1 MSERL
6 VDVKNLQVD
15 FKTEEGW
22 FNAVKNVS
30 FHIEAGQ
37 VLGLVGESGS
47 GKSVTAKSLMQLNSN
62 NAIYRA
68 PSQINLYNSGQSV
81 PVLQLRSPKALRQL
95 RGGLISMIFQEL
107 MASFAPAILLG
118 KQIVETIQLH
128 LGFSKH
134 EAEQEAIHWLG
145 QVGLTEPERRLR
157 QYVHELSGGMRQ
169 RIMIAT
175 ALSTKPKLLIADE
188 PTTAL
193 DVTIQAQILDL
204 LLELRQRFGM
214 AMLFITH
221 DLGVIG
227 KVADALC
234 VMQSGQIVEEGPVKK
249 TLLTPSH
256 EYTKRL
262 LAAVPSLKK
271 LQLNR
276 EGVTKSSEQK
286 PWSSLVKVKDL
297 DIVYESSAGLLKRS
311 SFTAVSAANFEIPT
325 GRIIGLVGESGSGK
339 TSLGRAL
346 LKAIPF
352 QAGSIHYQFKDEK
365 FDLNDLSGSSL
376 KAFRQHAQMVFQ
388 DPYGSLNP
396 RLTVRDIIAEPLE
409 AMQLTQNR
417 NETDVRVRE
426 IATRCR
432 LDLEHLRR
440 FPHAFSGG
448 QRQRIS
454 IARALICRP
463 SFIVADE
470 AVDALDVSI
479 QAEILELMKELQKEL
494 GLTIL
499 FISHDLSVIANL
511 CEQVIVMQH
520 GKIVEQGP
528 VEQIFLEPKEDYTR
542 NLISAIP
549 TLDNLGEI
557 NAS

>member
-1 MSERL
+1 
-6 VDVKNLQVD
+6 
-15 FKTEEGW
+15 
-22 FNAVKNVS
+22 
-30 FHIEAGQ
+30 
-37 VLGLVGESGS
+37 
-47 GKSVTAKSLMQLNSN
+47 
-62 NAIYRA
+62 
-68 PSQINLYNSGQSV
+68 
-81 PVLQLRSPKALRQL
+81 
-95 RGGLISMIFQEL
+95 
-107 MASFAPAILLG
+107 
-118 KQIVETIQLH
+118 
-128 LGFSKH
+128 
-134 EAEQEAIHWLG
+134 
-145 QVGLTEPERRLR
+145 
-157 QYVHELSGGMRQ
+157 
-169 RIMIAT
+169 
-175 ALSTKPKLLIADE
+175 
-188 PTTAL
+188 
-193 DVTIQAQILDL
+193 
-204 LLELRQRFGM
+204 
-214 AMLFITH
+214 
-221 DLGVIG
+221 
-227 KVADALC
+227 
-234 VMQSGQIVEEGPVKK
+234 MQSGQILEEGSVQK

-271 LQLNR
+271 LQLR
-276 EGVTKSSEQK
+276 RSEVSKTNEDDQLK
-286 PWSSLVKVKDL
+286 PLVKVQNL
-297 DIVYESSAGLLKRS
+297 DIVYESSAGFLKRS
-311 SFTAVSAANFEIPT
+311 SFTAVSQVNFEIPR
-325 GRIIGLVGESGSGK
+325 GKIIGLVGESGSGK

-352 QAGSIHYQFKDEK
+352 QTGSIHYQFKHEK
-365 FDLNDLSGSSL
+365 FDLNALKGPLL

-409 AMQLTQNR
+409 AMQLTQSR
-417 NETDVRVRE
+417 SETDMRVRK

-454 IARALICRP
+454 IARALICHP

-470 AVDALDVSI
+470 AVAALDVSI
-479 QAEILELMKELQKEL
+479 QAEILKLMKDLQKEL

-549 TLDNLGEI
+549 TLDNLREI
-557 NAS
+557 DAS

>member
-1 MSERL
+1 
-6 VDVKNLQVD
+6 
-15 FKTEEGW
+15 
-22 FNAVKNVS
+22 
-30 FHIEAGQ
+30 
-37 VLGLVGESGS
+37 
-47 GKSVTAKSLMQLNSN
+47 
-62 NAIYRA
+62 
-68 PSQINLYNSGQSV
+68 
-81 PVLQLRSPKALRQL
+81 
-95 RGGLISMIFQEL
+95 MIFQEP
-107 MASFAPAILLG
+107 MASFAPAISLG
-118 KQIVETIQLH
+118 KQMVETIQLH
-128 LGFSKH
+128 LGFGKH

-145 QVGLTEPERRLR
+145 QVGLTEPEQRLR

-169 RIMIAT
+169 RVMIAT
-175 ALSTKPKLLIADE
+175 ALSTKPRLLIADE

-193 DVTIQAQILDL
+193 DVTIQAQVLDL

-227 KVADALC
+227 KVADDLC
-234 VMQSGQIVEEGPVKK
+234 VMQSGQIVEEGPVQK
-249 TLLTPSH
+249 TLLTPYH

-271 LQLNR
+271 LQLKR
-276 EGVTKSSEQK
+276 EGATKSSEQE
-286 PWSSLVKVKDL
+286 PRSSLVKVKDL
-297 DIVYESSAGLLKRS
+297 DIVYESSSGLLKRS

-325 GRIIGLVGESGSGK
+325 GKIIGLVGESGSGK

-352 QAGSIHYQFKDEK
+352 QTGSIIYQFKDDK
-365 FDLNDLSGSSL
+365 FDLNGLSGSSL

-417 NETDVRVRE
+417 NETDLRVRE

-470 AVDALDVSI
+470 AVAALDVSI
-479 QAEILELMKELQKEL
+479 QAEILDLMKELQKEL

-549 TLDNLGEI
+549 TLDNLGGI

>member
-22 FNAVKNVS
+22 FTAVKNVS

-62 NAIYRA
+62 NAIYRS

-95 RGGLISMIFQEL
+95 RGGLISMIFQEP
-107 MASFAPAILLG
+107 MASFAPAISLG
-118 KQIVETIQLH
+118 KQMVETIQLH

-169 RIMIAT
+169 RVMIAT
-175 ALSTKPKLLIADE
+175 ALSTKPRLLIADE

-193 DVTIQAQILDL
+193 DVTIQAQVLDL

-227 KVADALC
+227 KVADDLC
-234 VMQSGQIVEEGPVKK
+234 VMQSGQIIEEGPVQK

-271 LQLNR
+271 LQLKR
-276 EGVTKSSEQK
+276 EGATKSSEQE
-286 PWSSLVKVKDL
+286 PQEFSR
-297 DIVYESSAGLLKRS
+297 EGKRS
-311 SFTAVSAANFEIPT
+311 GYCLRKQCWIT
-325 GRIIGLVGESGSGK
+325 K
-339 TSLGRAL
+339 T
-346 LKAIPF
+346 
-352 QAGSIHYQFKDEK
+352 E
-365 FDLNDLSGSSL
+365 
-376 KAFRQHAQMVFQ
+376 
-388 DPYGSLNP
+388 
-396 RLTVRDIIAEPLE
+396 
-409 AMQLTQNR
+409 
-417 NETDVRVRE
+417 
-426 IATRCR
+426 
-432 LDLEHLRR
+432 
-440 FPHAFSGG
+440 
-448 QRQRIS
+448 
-454 IARALICRP
+454 
-463 SFIVADE
+463 
-470 AVDALDVSI
+470 
-479 QAEILELMKELQKEL
+479 
-494 GLTIL
+494 
-499 FISHDLSVIANL
+499 
-511 CEQVIVMQH
+511 
-520 GKIVEQGP
+520 
-528 VEQIFLEPKEDYTR
+528 
-542 NLISAIP
+542 
-549 TLDNLGEI
+549 
-557 NAS
+557 